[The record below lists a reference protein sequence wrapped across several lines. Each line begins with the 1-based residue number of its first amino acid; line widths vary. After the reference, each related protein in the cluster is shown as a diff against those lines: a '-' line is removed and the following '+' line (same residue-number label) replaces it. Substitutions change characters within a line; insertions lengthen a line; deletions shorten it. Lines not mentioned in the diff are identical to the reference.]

1 MKPGFGT
8 RLSARL
14 ESGEPVAFIGI
25 YDVLSAS
32 AAAKQFEGLLVQPS
46 AFAASHY
53 GTPDV
58 GFMAWT
64 EIATFVRRLRAL
76 FPDKHIVV
84 DLDNGCGDND
94 VLCHA
99 LSLVEKAGASGVIL
113 GDQERADGFLTR
125 LARVLKLRRELFVIA
140 RTVAA
145 GLETIAGRVTSF
157 TEAGADAVLVEHA
170 GSLRTIAVVAAAA
183 PGRLAIRQNDEEDA
197 VSFTLAELRRAGA
210 SIAIY
215 ANPCFA
221 AAEQAIRAAVTSL
234 TQTDGLLA
242 DAPAMAGTS
251 YAVAL
256 AARATAK
263 AARPRPSYPWTAPA
277 HLSAR

>member
-8 RLSARL
+8 RLSTRL
-14 ESGEPVAFIGI
+14 ESGETVAFIGV
-25 YDVLSAS
+25 YDVLSAAT
-32 AAAKQFEGLLVQPS
+32 AATRFEGLLVQPS

-53 GTPDV
+53 GTTDV

-64 EIATFVRRLRAL
+64 EIATFVGRLRAL

-99 LSLVEKAGASGVIL
+99 VSLVEKAGASGVIL
-113 GDQERADGFLTR
+113 GDQERADTFVTR

-140 RTVAA
+140 RTVAT
-145 GLETIAGRVTSF
+145 GLETIGGRLSAF
-157 TEAGADAVLVEHA
+157 TEAGADAVLVDRP
-170 GSLRTIAVVAAAA
+170 GSLRAIAVLAASA
-183 PGRLAIRQNDEEDA
+183 PGRLAISQNEEDDA
-197 VSFTLAELRRAGA
+197 VSFTLGELRRCGA

-215 ANPCFA
+215 ANPCFSA
-221 AAEQAIRAAVTSL
+221 AVNAIRDAVTSL
-234 TQTDGLLA
+234 TETDGLLA

-256 AARATAK
+256 AARATAR
-263 AARPRPSYPWTAPA
+263 AARPQPSYPWTAPA
-277 HLSAR
+277 HISAR